1 VAVLSL
7 RANLPDTMPGQS
19 VTFLLMGNAQI
30 ENAVALRDTSYDEG
44 RREASTRNCTGPIC
58 VWTYWTTP
66 PLAPG
71 QHTIQT
77 TYTLTQ
83 FWHWGPRENDFA
95 GPGTVDTDTCVIT
108 VE

>member
-1 VAVLSL
+1 MIVDGA
-7 RANLPDTMPGQS
+7 
-19 VTFLLMGNAQI
+19 
-30 ENAVALRDTSYDEG
+30 SYGEG
-44 RREASTRNCTGPIC
+44 RREVSTRNCTGPTC

-77 TYTLTQ
+77 VYALIQ
-83 FWHWGPRENDFA
+83 EWHWGLGADDFA
-95 GPGTVDTDTCVIT
+95 GPGTVDADSCVIT